1 MISVIGYLATIFTVL
16 SFTFKDILK
25 LRIVSSIACILW
37 IIYGIYKADFPIT
50 LVNTSVLSI
59 HIYYFIKRKYD
70 N

>member
-37 IIYGIYKADFPIT
+37 IYIWY
-50 LVNTSVLSI
+50 L
-59 HIYYFIKRKYD
+59 
-70 N
+70 